1 MLINPIIR
9 GRVVSKTNALDVKLK
24 TYFNNFTLES
34 QEKKIISLNTY
45 SLGSSKAENSMPCTR
60 CFMRTRVVFK
70 TARFKQTALKLSWWI
85 MRVIGS
91 LFADAS
97 ALCLQHI
104 HSRGWFNL
112 ADEQCEHL
120 HQSRVTNWI
129 LAILWILAF
138 TRITAFFAFF
148 VFWLKIVRSNHKF
161 LCGSHIEK
169 YPTTHWR
176 HKRKHGGEREIWK

>member
-1 MLINPIIR
+1 
-9 GRVVSKTNALDVKLK
+9 
-24 TYFNNFTLES
+24 
-34 QEKKIISLNTY
+34 
-45 SLGSSKAENSMPCTR
+45 MPCTR

-176 HKRKHGGEREIWK
+176 HKRKHSGEREICQKQTLRIRIMKWNINSKPQGLLKWGTS